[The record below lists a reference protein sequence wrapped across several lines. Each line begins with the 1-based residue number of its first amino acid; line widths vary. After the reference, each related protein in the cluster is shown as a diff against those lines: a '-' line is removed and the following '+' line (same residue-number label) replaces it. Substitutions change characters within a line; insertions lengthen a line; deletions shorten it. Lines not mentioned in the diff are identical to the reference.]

1 MKTVMLTLLTS
12 EATGRALLK
21 AQATELYVA
30 IGNSQRRQSQ
40 CE

>member
-21 AQATELYVA
+21 AQATELHVA
-30 IGNSQRRQSQ
+30 TNKNTSLLPR
-40 CE
+40 